1 MRYCFASGNVIGGVP
16 TPSDSRPVGDDNQ
29 KCCANHETEQD
40 QPVRLDYGFELV
52 NQSFCLWNMLE
63 EGNTRFRI
71 NIES

>member
-1 MRYCFASGNVIGGVP
+1 
-16 TPSDSRPVGDDNQ
+16 
-29 KCCANHETEQD
+29 
-40 QPVRLDYGFELV
+40 VRLDYGFELV